1 MKVCATELLIFLNP
15 VSIHLFWLV
24 V

>member
-15 VSIHLFWLV
+15 VSIHLFCLV

>member
-15 VSIHLFWLV
+15 ISIHLFWLV